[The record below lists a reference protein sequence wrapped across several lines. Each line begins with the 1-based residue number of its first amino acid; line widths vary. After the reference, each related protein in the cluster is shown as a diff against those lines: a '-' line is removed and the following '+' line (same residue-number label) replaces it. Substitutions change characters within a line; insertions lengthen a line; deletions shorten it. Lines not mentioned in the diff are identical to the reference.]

1 MLHEQK
7 FPRQPGISARSVA
20 AAAAAAAEVCIVLL
34 KVLLLL
40 SHPVRFQETLLN
52 LPESD

>member
-7 FPRQPGISARSVA
+7 FPRQPGISARYA
-20 AAAAAAAEVCIVLL
+20 AAAAAAAEACMVLL

>member
-7 FPRQPGISARSVA
+7 FPRQPGISART
-20 AAAAAAAEVCIVLL
+20 AAAAAAEVCIVLL
-34 KVLLLL
+34 KVLQLL

>member
-1 MLHEQK
+1 MLHEQQP
-7 FPRQPGISARSVA
+7 PRQPGISARYPA
-20 AAAAAAAEVCIVLL
+20 TAAAEACLVLL

-40 SHPVRFQETLLN
+40 SHPVRFQETLLS